1 MARMSNDE
9 YQRRSR
15 AIDTWARAQYDAGQ
29 MTEFQI
35 ERAVERMFDKLDS
48 EYCPGAYVPD
58 LYQTRA
64 DVDADDTGNYPGWHS
79 MQSAT
84 RDAW

>member
-1 MARMSNDE
+1 MTYEQYEARA
-9 YQRRSR
+9 R
-15 AIDTWARAQYDAGQ
+15 AIDIWAHAQYAAGV

-35 ERAVERMFDKLDS
+35 ERAVERMFDALDN
-48 EYCPGAYVPD
+48 EYMPGRHVPD

-64 DVDADDTGNYPGWHS
+64 DVDCEPDAYPGWTS
-79 MQSAT
+79 LQSAA

>member
-1 MARMSNDE
+1 MAMDYAE
-9 YQRRSR
+9 YERRAR
-15 AIDTWARAQYDAGQ
+15 AIDTWAQAQYAAGV

-35 ERAVERMFDKLDS
+35 ERAVERMFDALDA
-48 EYCPGAYVPD
+48 EYMPGRHVPD

-64 DVDADDTGNYPGWHS
+64 DVDCEPDAYPGWTS
-79 MQSAT
+79 LQSAA

>member
-1 MARMSNDE
+1 MTYEQYQART
-9 YQRRSR
+9 R
-15 AIDTWARAQYDAGQ
+15 AIYTWAHAQYAAGV

-35 ERAVERMFDKLDS
+35 ERAVERMFDALDA
-48 EYCPGAYVPD
+48 EYMTGAYVPD

-64 DVDADDTGNYPGWHS
+64 DVDCEPDAYPGWTS
-79 MQSAT
+79 LQSAA